1 MYRALTVLVPS
12 IGNSVYSRA
21 AEVGDLEIAEILL
34 DHDADIDALNYMK
47 QTPFHVAAAK
57 DHVEVA

>member
-1 MYRALTVLVPS
+1 LVIIFILLTGRVLS
-12 IGNSVYSRA
+12 IGKGPNCRA
-21 AEVGDLEIAEILL
+21 AEVGDLEITQILL

-57 DHVEVA
+57 DF